1 MNQASLTSVLLTS
14 VLVTLPL
21 TALSYQKGDL
31 IVRAGAASVDPDDSS
46 SLVTAGVLGPVAN
59 SGLNVDGDTQLGL
72 TVSYMLSDHV
82 AVELLASTPFSHDVN
97 LQGNGI
103 AGAVPSLP
111 NATHMATIEH
121 LPPTLSLQYFFLN
134 PASKFQPYAGIGI
147 NYIIILDEDLSRKA
161 ESELGAKN
169 LDVDNSIG
177 RSFELGFD
185 YQLNEHWLINASAWN
200 IDFDTEASFDSAVG
214 KVKADI
220 DVDPWV
226 YMLSI
231 GYKF

>member
-14 VLVTLPL
+14 ALATLPM
-21 TALSYQKGDL
+21 AAFSYEKGDL
-31 IVRAGAASVDPDDSS
+31 IVRAGAASVEPDDSS
-46 SLVTAGVLGPVAN
+46 SLVTAGALGPVAN
-59 SGLNVDGDTQLGL
+59 SGLNVDSDTQLGI
-72 TVSYMLSDHV
+72 TVSYMLSDHF
-82 AVELLASTPFSHDVN
+82 AIELLASTPFSHDVN
-97 LQGNGI
+97 LQGSGI
-103 AGAVPSLP
+103 SAAVPGLP
-111 NATHMATIEH
+111 NGTHMATIEH
-121 LPPTLSLQYFFLN
+121 LPPTLSLQYFFLD
-134 PASKFQPYAGIGI
+134 PTSKFQPYAGIGV
-147 NYIIILDEDLSRKA
+147 NYIIILDEDLSHKA
-161 ESELGAKN
+161 KTELAAKN

-185 YQLNEHWLINASAWN
+185 YQINEHWLVNASAWN